1 MQNGVF
7 IPEQKKTQAHAAL
20 QKL

>member
-7 IPEQKKTQAHAAL
+7 IR
-20 QKL
+20 